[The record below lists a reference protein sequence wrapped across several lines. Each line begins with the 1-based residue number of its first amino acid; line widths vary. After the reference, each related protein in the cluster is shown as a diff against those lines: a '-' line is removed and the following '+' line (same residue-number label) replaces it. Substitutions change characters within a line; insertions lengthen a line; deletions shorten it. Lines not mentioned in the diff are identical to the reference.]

1 MYNLYIIISTLR
13 GRLEYL
19 LCQSVIRK
27 NTEAPFKEEEKA
39 VMLLLLNAF
48 ANSKMP
54 FIFFGP
60 LQ

>member
-13 GRLEYL
+13 GRLEYI
-19 LCQSVIRK
+19 LCQSVIRE

-39 VMLLLLNAF
+39 VMLLLF
-48 ANSKMP
+48 INSKMP

>member
-13 GRLEYL
+13 ARLEYL

-39 VMLLLLNAF
+39 VMLLLLI
-48 ANSKMP
+48 NSKMP
-54 FIFFGP
+54 FLFFGP

>member
-39 VMLLLLNAF
+39 VMLLLLI
-48 ANSKMP
+48 NSKMP
-54 FIFFGP
+54 FLFFGP